1 MATWFQISDHIPS
14 LNTSQTRRHRQVLHD
29 SQTSAQNLA
38 PHKSGSFI
46 LSCMM
51 PSKKNFS
58 KIGTSKYPWSSD
70 LESGTPFF
78 NKIFITIAAQRSPR
92 RGQEV
97 DHVGVREASSSVTI
111 HEFNSQFGRNPQAN
125 PIRFWTIRRPR
136 NAEIDYIRSETSP
149 FRLER
154 QEPSTGRRHSIQ
166 GSIVRT
172 LYSSNPNS
180 STPS

>member
-1 MATWFQISDHIPS
+1 MAH
-14 LNTSQTRRHRQVLHD
+14 
-29 SQTSAQNLA
+29 
-38 PHKSGSFI
+38 SFI
-46 LSCMM
+46 HSWGHRKRIFQKWELRNIHDLLIWN
-51 PSKKNFS
+51 P
-58 KIGTSKYPWSSD
+58 GPHSS
-70 LESGTPFF
+70 T
-78 NKIFITIAAQRSPR
+78 KIFITIAAQRSPR

-149 FRLER
+149 FRFEG

-180 STPS
+180 STPFSIWATMMLNLIDATEVNHCLGSIASPLSES